1 MTLVFSVAISGDL
14 YTFLNEMGEPRF
26 HYRPQFNKGE
36 AALDMEIHGE
46 RFL

>member
-14 YTFLNEMGEPRF
+14 YIFLINIGDPGF

-36 AALDMEIHGE
+36 AAVGMEIRGE
-46 RFL
+46 